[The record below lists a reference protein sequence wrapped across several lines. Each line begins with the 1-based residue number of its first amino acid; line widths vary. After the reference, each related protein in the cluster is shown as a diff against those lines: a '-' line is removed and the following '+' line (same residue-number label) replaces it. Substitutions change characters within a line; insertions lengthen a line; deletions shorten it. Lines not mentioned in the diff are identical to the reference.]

1 MNMKRLFCSL
11 MLVAAAGAAMADD
24 LGEAGARA
32 RHAADIAYWTTAYQG
47 EDLVSGKHACPMPDI
62 PDVSTS
68 VDEIQ
73 KVGKAIS
80 RWSIC
85 YNDFASYISAA
96 GPTSNRIPAD
106 IRKLMTPAE
115 LAQAI
120 KRLDTVVTT
129 IVERRGAEA
138 ELFMSRRNNW
148 LAATDKYLSE
158 GRAEVVKIFMEN
170 EYDYIR
176 RPDTGYLAHRS
187 GRPSPAYTGPAS
199 PTGVLPTTPG
209 K

>member
-1 MNMKRLFCSL
+1 MKRLFCSL
-11 MLVAAAGAAMADD
+11 MLVTAAGAVMAND
-24 LGEAGARA
+24 LGDAGARK

-47 EDLVSGKHACPMPDI
+47 EDLVAGKYACAMPEI

-68 VDEIQ
+68 VEEIQ

-85 YNDFASYISAA
+85 YNDFASHISAA
-96 GPTSNRIPAD
+96 GPTSNRIPAE
-106 IRKLMTPAE
+106 IRNLMTPAE

-120 KRLDTVVTT
+120 KRLDTVVTAL
-129 IVERRGAEA
+129 VERRGAEA
-138 ELFMSRRNNW
+138 ELFIARRDNW
-148 LAATDKYLSE
+148 LAATDKYLSQ
-158 GRAEVVKIFMEN
+158 GRAEVVKVFMDH
-170 EYDYIR
+170 EYDYIH
-176 RPDTGYLAHRS
+176 RPDMSYLSSRS

-199 PTGVLPTTPG
+199 PTGVPPTTPG

>member
-1 MNMKRLFCSL
+1 

-24 LGEAGARA
+24 LGDAAARA

-120 KRLDTVVTT
+120 KRLDTVVTA
-129 IVERRGAEA
+129 VAERRGAEA
-138 ELFMSRRNNW
+138 ELFTSRRDHW
-148 LAATDKYLSE
+148 MAATDKYLSE
-158 GRAEVVKIFMEN
+158 GRAEVVKLFMDQ
-170 EYDYIR
+170 EYNFIQK
-176 RPDTGYLAHRS
+176 PDTGYLAKRS
-187 GRPSPAYTGPAS
+187 GRPSAAYTGSGGTSS
-199 PTGVLPTTPG
+199 PTPQ

>member
-1 MNMKRLFCSL
+1 MKRLLCSL
-11 MLVAAAGAAMADD
+11 VLVATAGAAMADE
-24 LGEAGARA
+24 LGDAGARA

-47 EDLVSGKHACPMPDI
+47 EDLVSGKNACPMPGI

-85 YNDFASYISAA
+85 YNDFASDISAA
-96 GPTSNRIPAD
+96 GPTSNRIPAE

-120 KRLDTVVTT
+120 KRLDTVVTA

-138 ELFMSRRNNW
+138 ELFIARRDNW
-148 LAATDKYLSE
+148 LAATDKYLSQ
-158 GRAEVVKIFMEN
+158 GRAEVVKLFMDH
-170 EYDYIR
+170 EYDYIH
-176 RPDTGYLAHRS
+176 RPDTGYLAQRS

-199 PTGVLPTTPG
+199 PTGVPPSTPG